1 MTAFVLG
8 VLGGLAHLANL
19 ARPERVWRMAAKVRT
34 SWIARGFWGLGL
46 FALGGVL
53 YLPPLALPSVFWAS
67 GSLIAELGNVL
78 AWIGAAVMICYMGFV
93 YTASK
98 GIPFW
103 NSPLHPVLY
112 IVYAFRG
119 GAAALLTLV
128 GVLDLKIAPG
138 SGLLQSWMILTGLV
152 IGLWIFELSFIFSG
166 GDQAARRSVHELL
179 RGRLAVYV
187 YVGIL
192 LIGLIVPLFLISG
205 IALPQTRATLVVM
218 GLASIAGD
226 FFIKLASVK
235 AGVHLPTLLQR

>member
-1 MTAFVLG
+1 M
-8 VLGGLAHLANL
+8 LGGALCLAPLVLPNVVWSSDSLLAQ
-19 ARPERVWRMAAKVRT
+19 
-34 SWIARGFWGLGL
+34 LGT
-46 FALGGVL
+46 
-53 YLPPLALPSVFWAS
+53 
-67 GSLIAELGNVL
+67 IL

-103 NSPLHPVLY
+103 NSPLHPMLY

-119 GAAALLTLV
+119 GAAALLALA
-128 GVLDLKIAPG
+128 GAFDLQFASG

-152 IGLWIFELSFIFSG
+152 IALWVFEISFILSG
-166 GDQAARRSVHELL
+166 GDEAARRSVHELL
-179 RGRLAVYV
+179 RGRLALYV

-205 IALPQTRATLVVM
+205 IAVPQTRATLVLM

-226 FFIKLASVK
+226 FFIKLSSVK
-235 AGVHLPTLLQR
+235 AGVHLPVGIGRS

>member
-1 MTAFVLG
+1 
-8 VLGGLAHLANL
+8 
-19 ARPERVWRMAAKVRT
+19 MAQKVRS

-46 FALGGVL
+46 FMLGGVL
-53 YLPPLALPSVFWAS
+53 CLPPLVLPNLFWS
-67 GSLIAELGNVL
+67 SSSLLAQLGTVL

-103 NSPLHPVLY
+103 NSSLHPVLY

-119 GAAALLTLV
+119 GAAALLMLV
-128 GVLDLKIAPG
+128 GLIDLPLSPG
-138 SGLLQSWMILTGLV
+138 SGLLQSWMALTGLV
-152 IGLWIFELSFIFSG
+152 IALWIFEISFILSG

-192 LIGLIVPLFLISG
+192 LVGLIVPLFLISG
-205 IALPQTRATLVVM
+205 IAVPQTRATLIVM

-226 FFIKLASVK
+226 FFIKLSSVK
-235 AGVHLPTLLQR
+235 AGVHLPIRLGA